1 MTCFTI
7 APVPALVNFSFNKN
21 KVALVRI
28 TAAQM
33 ADSGNLREVLVSD
46 MWSLQGTETETEVCN
61 NFKKEVQETM
71 DILDLNAAASK
82 KRTWTSTE
90 DLVDTFYTSPTKR
103 ICTDMSPLKVKPA
116 PIE

>member
-33 ADSGNLREVLVSD
+33 ADSNDLKEVLVSD
-46 MWSLQGTETETEVCN
+46 MWSLQGAESETEVCD

-71 DILDLNAAASK
+71 NILDLNAAASK
-82 KRTWTSTE
+82 KRKWTSTQE
-90 DLVDTFYTSPTKR
+90 LVDTFYTQPPKR
-103 ICTDMSPLKVKPA
+103 ICSDMSSP
-116 PIE
+116 